1 MKKCTEY
8 TLGKT
13 IISSEY
19 DETGDHDYYGIC
31 GDKYKPGCI
40 VRADQ
45 SFYEDHIDIDKEDD
59 DGYPLYEVPTI
70 RGEYSFFYPAD
81 TGEKIGT
88 ELYRK
93 YSLENYKRVEALNNG
108 QWGYIGLIVETTVHI
123 DNTLSDTI
131 TESLWGIESD
141 SGSEYFNGEIEELKE
156 SVKDQLRKMGFS
168 DDEIN
173 QSVNNAETK
182 KGEMYL

>member
-1 MKKCTEY
+1 MKKCTTY
-8 TLGKT
+8 ILGKT
-13 IISSEY
+13 FISSEY
-19 DETGDHDYYGIC
+19 DRDGNHDYYGTY

-40 VRADQ
+40 VRADD
-45 SFYEDHIDIDKEDD
+45 SFYEDHTSDEE
-59 DGYPLYEVPTI
+59 YEPETMP
-70 RGEYSFFYPAD
+70 REYSFFYPSD

-93 YSLENYKRVEALNNG
+93 YSLENYKRVEDLNNS
-108 QWGYIGLIVETTVHI
+108 QWCYIGLIVETTVHI

-141 SGSEYFNGEIEELKE
+141 SGREYFNGEIEELKE
-156 SVKDQLRKMGFS
+156 SVKAQLSKMGFS

-173 QSVNNAETK
+173 QSVDNPETK